1 MRLLLEDEL
10 NIGQFIDHEYRS
22 DVSIVLR
29 YRNALTFGAPEEDSK
44 YKDILKVTSIREGAR
59 IFFLLTY
66 RGVDIHILDES
77 SLMHTGTLKSIDGCI
92 TISKCKLKG
101 YERVVFES
109 GGNTGTALTEYGQ
122 RAGLETF
129 FFIPEENVSL
139 LHSKVFEPDKAHLI
153 AVEEPGLVKKAA
165 GLLEGLNGIRH
176 IPQTAWRYEASMF
189 RGLFLLEHMMRHG
202 KFDWLAQTISAA
214 FGPIG
219 IYGVLSNCR
228 KKIGGIPRFWGIQQE
243 ANCPMYNFWKSKN
256 KEIETSPVGRR
267 SGERLLS
274 KVMYDVAP
282 YTYGTYQD
290 LKGVLTTSRGDLA
303 KVGHSEFL
311 EFLEQDFDGKSIL
324 DLLRENG
331 VKMFETGGDVV
342 EKTGLI
348 ALAGTFQGI
357 ANNKIAAGSKVLCCL
372 SSGTYE
378 ADGKAQP
385 EYRASSLE
393 HLVQDCHRM
402 IYGE

>member
-1 MRLLLEDEL
+1 MRLLLDDEL
-10 NIGQFIDHEYRS
+10 NLDQFIDDRYRS

-29 YRNALTFGAPEEDSK
+29 YRNALTFGEPEEDSV
-44 YKDILKVTSIREGAR
+44 YKDFMKKTSIREGAR
-59 IFFLLTY
+59 IFPLLTY

-92 TISKCKLKG
+92 TISKCRLKG

-129 FFIPEENVSL
+129 FFVPEENVSL
-139 LHSKVFEPDKAHLI
+139 LHSRTFEPEKAHLI
-153 AVEEPGLVKKAA
+153 SVGEPGLVKKAA
-165 GLLEGLNGIRH
+165 GLFKGLNGIRH
-176 IPQTAWRYEASMF
+176 IPQTAWRYEASTF
-189 RGLFLLEHMMRHG
+189 RGLFILEHMMQ
-202 KFDWLAQTISAA
+202 KENFDWLAQTISAA

-228 KKIGGIPRFWGIQQE
+228 KKMGDIPRFLGIQQE
-243 ANCPMYNFWKSKN
+243 ANCPMYNSWKAEN
-256 KEIETSPVGRR
+256 KEVKTSPVERR
-267 SGERLLS
+267 SGEKLLS

-282 YTYGTYQD
+282 HTYGTYED
-290 LKGVLTTSRGDLA
+290 LKGLLTSSGGDLM

-311 EFLEQDFDGKSIL
+311 EFLEHDFDGKGIL
-324 DLLRENG
+324 DLLGENG
-331 VKMFETGGDVV
+331 FEVFETGGEVL

-348 ALAGTFQGI
+348 ALAGTFKGI
-357 ANNKIAAGSKVLCCL
+357 RNKEIAGGSKVLCCL

-378 ADGKAQP
+378 VDGKAQP
-385 EYRASSLE
+385 EYRVSGVE